1 MSSTIDT
8 TNLSAKDLK
17 MLNGVLASCGYSDN
31 ISGSLT
37 DELNVACK
45 LIIRLFHQGIR
56 EPAHL
61 AGALHRN
68 FGKPLAALNS
78 IYVKGLHRYAIQGI
92 TPLRGRRVHTNPPS
106 AGHASII
113 VDR

>member
-8 TNLSAKDLK
+8 TNLPAKDLK
-17 MLNGVLASCGYSDN
+17 MLNGVLASCGYSGN

-37 DELNVACK
+37 GELNVACK
-45 LIIRLFHQGIR
+45 LIVRLFHQGIR

-78 IYVKGLHRYAIQGI
+78 IHVTGLHRYAVQGI
-92 TPLRGRRVHTNPPS
+92 TPLRGRRVHTTPPS
-106 AGHASII
+106 AEHTPII
-113 VDR
+113 ADR